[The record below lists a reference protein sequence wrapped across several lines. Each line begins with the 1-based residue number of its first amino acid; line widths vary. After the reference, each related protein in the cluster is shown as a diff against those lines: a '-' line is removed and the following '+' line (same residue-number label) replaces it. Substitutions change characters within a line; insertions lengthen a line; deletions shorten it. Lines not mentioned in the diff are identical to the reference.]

1 MPPQARPV
9 AFRETFAERLC
20 ASAKAHSILT
30 SSRGAGVSPRDL
42 VTAGALVRGA
52 AGQQY
57 SVSSPEDTP
66 RPQPAVA
73 VHVTVHGLATNVVT
87 GDALS
92 TPGGRVRVRVRVRWA
107 MDSRD
112 AAREDARDRWASPP
126 PVAQIY
132 SRSP

>member
-52 AGQQY
+52 DGQQY

-66 RPQPAVA
+66 RRQPAVA
-73 VHVTVHGLATNVVT
+73 VHVTVHGLATNAVK
-87 GDALS
+87 GGALS
-92 TPGGRVRVRVRVRWA
+92 TPGGRVRVRWA